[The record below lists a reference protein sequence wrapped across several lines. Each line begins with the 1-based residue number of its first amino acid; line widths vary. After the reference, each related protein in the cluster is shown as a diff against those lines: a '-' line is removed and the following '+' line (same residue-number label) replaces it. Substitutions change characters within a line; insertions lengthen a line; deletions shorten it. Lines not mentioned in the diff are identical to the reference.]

1 MENITP
7 KNINNLPANPVPLYK
22 RITRDELQKLIYEN
36 YGMTS
41 MLVVKLDAN
50 FKQVWNAIHKY
61 KLEDDIEQAKQMF
74 NDKAKTV
81 LLDAMDSNDE
91 NTRLKAAIAI
101 YSKNNQPQTVV
112 QTQINVDKDTQIKS
126 IFGIK

>member
-7 KNINNLPANPVPLYK
+7 KNLNELPANPTPLFK
-22 RITRDELQKLIYEN
+22 RVTKDELQKLIYEN

-41 MLVVKLDAN
+41 MLVVKLDSN
-50 FKQVWNAIHKY
+50 FKQVWNAIRKF
-61 KLEDDIEQAKQMF
+61 KLEDDIEQAKQLF
-74 NDKAKTV
+74 VDKAKSV
-81 LLDAMDSNDE
+81 LFDAMNSDDE
-91 NTRLKAAIAI
+91 NARLKAAIAV

-112 QTQINVDKDTQIKS
+112 QTQINVDKDAQIKS

>member
-7 KNINNLPANPVPLYK
+7 KNLNNLPANPVPLYK
-22 RITRDELQKLIYEN
+22 RVVRDELQRLIYEN

-61 KLEDDIEQAKQMF
+61 KLEDDVEQAKQMF

-81 LLDAMDSNDE
+81 LLDAMDSDDE
-91 NTRLKAAIAI
+91 NTRLKAAIAV
-101 YSKNNQPQTVV
+101 YSKNN
-112 QTQINVDKDTQIKS
+112 
-126 IFGIK
+126 

>member
-7 KNINNLPANPVPLYK
+7 KNLNELPANPTPLFK
-22 RITRDELQKLIYEN
+22 RVTKDELQKLIYEN

-41 MLVVKLDAN
+41 MLVVKLDSN
-50 FKQVWNAIHKY
+50 FKQVWNAIHKF
-61 KLEDDIEQAKQMF
+61 KLEDDLEQAKQMF
-74 NDKAKTV
+74 VDKAKSV
-81 LLDAMDSNDE
+81 LFDAMNSDDE
-91 NTRLKAAIAI
+91 NARLKAAIAV